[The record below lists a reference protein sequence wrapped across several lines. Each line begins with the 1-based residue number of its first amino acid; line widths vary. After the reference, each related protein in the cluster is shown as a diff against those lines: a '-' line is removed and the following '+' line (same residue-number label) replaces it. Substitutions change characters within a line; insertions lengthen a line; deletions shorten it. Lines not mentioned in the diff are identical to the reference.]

1 MGRIYTIPYAGTLTN
16 AGGNA
21 DLLELLPADDKPTKL
36 LGWIIG
42 AYSDQGDAN
51 AESLNIN
58 LIRMNATITSGSGGS
73 AVTPVPFNDLVFTTA
88 YGGTAECNNSTVAT
102 TSGTATT
109 MMELAWVI
117 QASPWE
123 FWFPEPKLTPCVRQ
137 GEGLFFRCATT
148 VADDISIAMTFFI
161 EEE

>member
-1 MGRIYTIPYAGTLTN
+1 MGRIYAVPYAGTITN

-42 AYSDQGDAN
+42 AYSDAGDAA
-51 AESLNIN
+51 AEAVNVSV
-58 LIRMNATITSGSGGS
+58 IRLPATVTSGNGTS
-73 AVTPVPFNDLVFTTA
+73 VTPVSLDATNTVA
-88 YGGTAECNNSTVAT
+88 YGGTAECNGATVAT
-102 TSGTATT
+102 TSSSAVTL
-109 MMELAWVI
+109 MELGWTI

-123 FWFPEPKLTPCVRQ
+123 FWFPEAKLIPVVRQ
-137 GEGLFFRCATT
+137 GEGLFVRLQSTL
-148 VADDISIAMTFFI
+148 ADDVSMAMTFFI

>member
-1 MGRIYTIPYAGTLTN
+1 MGRIYTISYAGTLTN

-42 AYSDQGDAN
+42 AYSDAGDAA
-51 AESLNIN
+51 AEQVNVTVLR
-58 LIRMNATITSGSGGS
+58 LPATVTTGNGT
-73 AVTPVPFNDLVFTTA
+73 AVTPASLDATNNVA
-88 YGGTAECNNSTVAT
+88 YGGTAECNGATVAT
-102 TSGTATT
+102 TSGSAVTL
-109 MMELAWVI
+109 MELAWTI

-123 FWFPEPKLTPCVRQ
+123 FWFPEPKLVPVVRQ
-137 GEGLFFRCATT
+137 GEGLIVRHSST
-148 VADDISIAMTFFI
+148 VADDVSVALTFFI